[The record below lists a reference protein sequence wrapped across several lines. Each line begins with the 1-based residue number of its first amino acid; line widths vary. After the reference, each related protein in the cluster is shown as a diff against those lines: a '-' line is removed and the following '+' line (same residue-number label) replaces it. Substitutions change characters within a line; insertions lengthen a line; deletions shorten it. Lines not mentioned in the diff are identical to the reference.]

1 MFEQYDIASGESLDP
16 EPAVHETAMTEQEV
30 PTLRLMTV
38 EEAIKT
44 ERRRIQ
50 LPADIATLPV
60 AYLLSRWG

>member
-16 EPAVHETAMTEQEV
+16 EPAAQETAVTEHEV
-30 PTLRLMTV
+30 PALRLMTV
-38 EEAIKT
+38 EEAMKA

-50 LPADIATLPV
+50 LPADIATVPV